1 MLLPSPEDEAL
12 ARDLVA
18 EATAELDRLVPLR
31 VREAIRQSLLDDLL
45 LTEAGLRKLRRLRA
59 ADVNQSG
66 EVDRL
71 LGDEEPTKKEGAG

>member
-1 MLLPSPEDEAL
+1 MLLPTPEDEAL

-18 EATAELDRLVPLR
+18 EATADLDRLVPVR

-59 ADVNQSG
+59 SDANQSG
-66 EVDRL
+66 EVERL
-71 LGDEEPTKKEGAG
+71 LGDEAPAKKEEAG